1 MKHLKSILSDS
12 EFQVVAVGLGFMAV
26 VLIIIS
32 L

>member
-12 EFQVVAVGLGFMAV
+12 EVQVVTVGLGFMVV

>member
-1 MKHLKSILSDS
+1 MRRLKSIMSDS
-12 EFQVVAVGLGFMAV
+12 EVQVVAVGLGFMIV

>member
-1 MKHLKSILSDS
+1 MKSFKSLLSDS
-12 EFQVVAVGLGFMAV
+12 EVQVVAVGLGFMVV

>member
-1 MKHLKSILSDS
+1 MRRLKSLMSDS
-12 EFQVVAVGLGFMAV
+12 EVQVVAVGLGFMIA

>member
-1 MKHLKSILSDS
+1 MRRLKSLMSDS
-12 EFQVVAVGLGFMAV
+12 EVQVVAVGLGFMVV